1 MTADRDYIPGP
12 YNVSF
17 SVGQQSAILLVSTME
32 DNVVELSELLTVLI
46 KSVDKPD
53 VVEIGSP
60 NISSITIEDNE
71 TGNMKTCDT
80 ALHV

>member
-1 MTADRDYIPGP
+1 
-12 YNVSF
+12 
-17 SVGQQSAILLVSTME
+17 ME

-80 ALHV
+80 ALHVLIIVLHIYSTDMYIHTYIHV